1 MFPELQ
7 KKLTALY
14 TFTTALILTFIL
26 SITFLFDLSSRKN
39 RQEALFQNHLFVL
52 SSRLQT
58 GSTFTD
64 TDLAQMELKNQL
76 LIRVEEND
84 ALFFFP
90 GAYEARTERETLFSQ
105 AEEAAAKEGI
115 YPDSHP
121 VSSDLLQTEIFT
133 LSGASHDSY
142 LGTVLILRIPSGYR
156 RLILLQDITENKRQ
170 LLGSALFYGLIDLL
184 GIFLLFLTG
193 KWFVDRSLRP
203 LEETY
208 QKQQDFVAAVSH
220 ELRSPLAVIRTAVGA
235 LEDAPQ
241 EQTHFLSMIKKECL
255 RGSTLIKNLLLLS
268 TADQKSWEMKKTDF
282 EVDELLLHLFEI
294 YEPLCLTKDAVLQL
308 LLPEQPLPF
317 VHADP
322 EICKQV
328 FTILLDNALTYG
340 LMDPPDSERKLLL
353 KASVSAADPLSSA
366 PRPAFSRT
374 NRRHK
379 QNASSCVTIS
389 VIDHGPG
396 IPDAEKSLIFDR
408 FYRSDRSRNQ
418 KEHFGLGL
426 SLAASLCNMQEIPIR
441 VSDTP
446 GGGSTF
452 SVTVPAIGIIPK
464 T

>member
-1 MFPELQ
+1 
-7 KKLTALY
+7 
-14 TFTTALILTFIL
+14 
-26 SITFLFDLSSRKN
+26 
-39 RQEALFQNHLFVL
+39 
-52 SSRLQT
+52 
-58 GSTFTD
+58 
-64 TDLAQMELKNQL
+64 
-76 LIRVEEND
+76 
-84 ALFFFP
+84 
-90 GAYEARTERETLFSQ
+90 
-105 AEEAAAKEGI
+105 
-115 YPDSHP
+115 
-121 VSSDLLQTEIFT
+121 
-133 LSGASHDSY
+133 
-142 LGTVLILRIPSGYR
+142 
-156 RLILLQDITENKRQ
+156 
-170 LLGSALFYGLIDLL
+170 
-184 GIFLLFLTG
+184 
-193 KWFVDRSLRP
+193 
-203 LEETY
+203 
-208 QKQQDFVAAVSH
+208 
-220 ELRSPLAVIRTAVGA
+220 
-235 LEDAPQ
+235 
-241 EQTHFLSMIKKECL
+241 MIKKECL

-379 QNASSCVTIS
+379 QNASSWVTIS